1 MRRILG
7 TSGIFLLLTAW
18 VCALGELRVPE
29 DYIRIN
35 DAVAAAYSGQTVLIG
50 PGIFDRDTQDFPIIL
65 RDGVSV
71 QGNGKYQTFIDS
83 GMSDA
88 PAFTAVNI
96 VTTSTLIS
104 ELTIQN
110 GDISAGG
117 GAGIVVRDCTAL
129 YILDV
134 RFLNNRGID
143 GGAFYINNSTVFVDN
158 CAFEGN
164 RAVLGGAVYM
174 ESSSSSPIFHD
185 NIFQHNSASQDGGA
199 FYITAASGANIHHNT
214 FKGNTAGNYGG
225 AVMIE
230 NSNAAILDNLLE
242 ENYAPEGGGISLSN
256 SDAPVQRNRFLKNSA
271 ARGGGIFSS
280 GGTANISNNTLSYND
295 ATSVGAAYAALSS
308 SDAFLCNVIYQ
319 NKNAAVAGAAVSLT
333 NSNLAFCQNTVAN
346 NLAESALG
354 LFNSCPYVY
363 NNIFALNAGV
373 GLKEFDAASDPDCQ
387 YNLFFQNTTANYMD
401 KATLPLITAAQI
413 NSAVNAPYVPQM
425 NIVADPMF
433 RDAPIG
439 DYHLR
444 TASPARDAGTF
455 SAPAFANEDMDADN
469 RLWACSGPQP
479 DIGADE
485 ITQPIIIEPVI
496 YYDSDADGS
505 VTTSDT
511 LILTFNRAVDLPTT
525 ITAADFYLPVT
536 GDSLGLQPDIAV
548 SPTNPRHVIIHLGGF
563 PSLTI
568 NGEYGDSQKSPGS
581 PSGIDI
587 FQPRPDG
594 LRDRDGLPASPLGI
608 PGPNPPQAD
617 TGRDIMVSID
627 ESQGYAHW
635 YASTSI
641 NTGTSGYFQKTSF
654 HIPILSSYY
663 DGFIYMRPPAQYFG
677 TTSAIAIDSD
687 FPIFIFD
694 PFNPPTLT
702 LSYDENELDTA
713 SGEREENMR
722 IFRLNRLD
730 PMRGFFFEIIP
741 SALGTSQVVD
751 TKNKTVSV
759 NFTYLYTPRH
769 SDSAFVATSAKEAY
783 DSPVAS
789 GAALLSLR
797 RNIPFTQTLYDN
809 SKGIYAV
816 FPVKTFNNVQKKARL
831 STPDKYVSLRSAS
844 PDIYRTHEF
853 IFTGFEE
860 DAAGS
865 VTLALRPPRA
875 AERELFSEKSNAVVV
890 AEALDTDGITPVDI
904 TSTATITLNY
914 NDRKGEV
921 FHEDVVNAEGVK
933 GLVPQLYLAAFDPTD
948 WTLKR
953 ATPGLTQPFIGPL
966 SNIITGN
973 IHPAQFH
980 GGRVIIG
987 ALVDDSIPFTYGFQ
1001 HSQEDWTFV
1010 KDFEVF
1016 DSGVP
1021 GSGPGFLSI
1030 ACHTRNTFSFWVN
1043 NPDEVP
1049 VVESDSG
1056 PYLYRAQFAVDT
1068 DIYSQTK
1075 CPSFRLRINSQ
1086 NLQLAASL
1094 RIMSYIESYA
1104 SPSFLKPKT
1113 YDLYFIPPNSA
1124 LGADESLNDLN
1135 VSLDLINLDEGDA
1148 KDATIYF
1155 RGVRIDRTPVSALS
1169 AKVTLATYNFTNGT
1183 DGWAAGNAYPIFTPA
1198 PAIAIGQTLYLGVAD
1213 ANTFGYWEKDT
1224 DVPITTGTLYR
1235 ARFLIYANTTDRQKT
1250 PDVRLRMSTSKFMYN
1265 SILDVV
1271 NVNGAEMSPTRIPRE
1286 YVIYFYPE
1294 PELLNATPSESIRL
1308 AVDLIN
1314 LSEKGE
1320 RGQGIFIDWVILEAL
1335 VFSQ

>member
-1 MRRILG
+1 MRYIKFINRQVTEGSFFMRRILG
-7 TSGIFLLLTAW
+7 PAGIFLLLTAG
-18 VCALGELRVPE
+18 VYALGELRVPE

-35 DAVAAAYSGQTVLIG
+35 EAVTAAQSSQTVLIG

-65 RDGVSV
+65 RDGVSI

-83 GMSDA
+83 GMTDA
-88 PAFTAVNI
+88 PAFMAVNI

-110 GDISAGG
+110 GNISVGG

-129 YILDV
+129 YIMDV
-134 RFLNNRGID
+134 RFLNNTGID
-143 GGAFYINNSTVFVDN
+143 GGAFYINNSTVFVDS

-164 RAVLGGAVYM
+164 RAVFGGAVYM
-174 ESSSSSPIFHD
+174 ESSASAPIFFD

-199 FYITAASGANIHHNT
+199 FYITAASGANINNNT

-225 AVMIE
+225 AFMIE
-230 NSNAAILDNLLE
+230 NSNAAILENLLE
-242 ENYAPEGGGISLSN
+242 ENYAPEGGGIRLSN

-271 ARGGGIFSS
+271 AMGGGIFSS
-280 GGTANISNNTLSYND
+280 GGTAIISNNTLSYND
-295 ATSVGAAYAALSS
+295 ATSAGAAYAAQSS
-308 SDAFLCNVIYQ
+308 TDGFLCNVIYQ

-333 NSNLAFCQNTVAN
+333 NSDLVFCQNTVAN
-346 NLAESALG
+346 NIAESALG
-354 LFNSCPYVY
+354 LFNSRPDVY
-363 NNIFALNAGV
+363 NNIFAFNAGV

-387 YNLFFQNTTANYMD
+387 YNLFFRNTTANYMD
-401 KATLPLITAAQI
+401 EAASPLITASQI

-439 DYHLR
+439 DFHLR
-444 TASPARDAGTF
+444 SASPARDAGTF
-455 SAPAFANEDMDADN
+455 SAPAFDGEDMDAEN

-511 LILTFNRAVDLPTT
+511 LILTFNRAMDSPTT
-525 ITAADFYLPVT
+525 ITAADFYLPVA
-536 GDSLGLQPDIAV
+536 GDSLGFQPYIAV

-563 PSLTI
+563 PRLTI
-568 NGEYGDSQKSPGS
+568 NGEYSDSQKSPGS
-581 PSGIDI
+581 PSGIDV

-594 LRDRDGLPASPLGI
+594 LQDGDGLPAAPLGI
-608 PGPNPPQAD
+608 PGPNY
-617 TGRDIMVSID
+617 TGRDITVSIG
-627 ESQGYAHW
+627 ESQGYANW

-641 NTGTSGYFQKTSF
+641 SSGTSGYFRKTSLQ
-654 HIPILSSYY
+654 IPILSSYY

-677 TTSAIAIDSD
+677 TTSAFAIDSVYS
-687 FPIFIFD
+687 IFIFD
-694 PFNPPTLT
+694 PFNPPALT
-702 LSYDENELDTA
+702 LSYDENELDVA

-730 PMRGFFFEIIP
+730 PMRGLFFEIIP

-769 SDSAFVATSAKEAY
+769 SDY
-783 DSPVAS
+783 DSPVK
-789 GAALLSLR
+789 
-797 RNIPFTQTLYDN
+797 IPFTQTLYDN

-816 FPVKTFNNVQKKARL
+816 FPVKTFNNVQKKAHL

-875 AERELFSEKSNAVVV
+875 AERELFSEKSNAVIV
-890 AEALDTDGITPVDI
+890 AEALDADGITPVDI

-921 FHEDVVNAEGVK
+921 FHEDVVNADGVK
-933 GLVPQLYLAAFDPTD
+933 GSEPQLYLAALDPTD
-948 WTLKR
+948 GTLKR
-953 ATPGLTQPFIGPL
+953 ATPGLTQPFIEPL
-966 SNIITGN
+966 SNILTGD
-973 IHPAQFH
+973 IPPAKFH
-980 GGRVIIG
+980 GGRAIID
-987 ALVDDSIPFTYGFQ
+987 ALVDDAIPFTYSFQ

-1056 PYLYRAQFAVDT
+1056 PYLYRARFPVDT

-1094 RIMSYIESYA
+1094 RIMSYAESYS

-1169 AKVTLATYNFTNGT
+1169 AKATLATYNFTNGS
-1183 DGWAAGNAYPIFTPA
+1183 DGWAAVNAYPIFTPA
-1198 PAIAIGQTLYLGVAD
+1198 TALATGQALYLGVAD
-1213 ANTFGYWEKDT
+1213 ATTFGYWEKDT
-1224 DVPITTGTLYR
+1224 DVHITTGTLYR

-1250 PDVRLRMSTSKFMYN
+1250 PDVRLRMSTTKFMYN

-1271 NVNGAEMSPTRIPRE
+1271 NVNGADMSPTRIPRE

-1294 PELLNATPSESIRL
+1294 PELLDATPWERIRL

-1320 RGQGIFIDWVILEAL
+1320 RNQGIFIDKVILEAL
-1335 VFSQ
+1335 GLP